1 MQKNASQFLKKLTK
15 EELKASLRLTS
26 LLLSEIQAIIRTL
39 NIWKLKKRKNKEVCI
54 FSINIK

>member
-1 MQKNASQFLKKLTK
+1 MQKNASQFLKKITK

-39 NIWKLKKRKNKEVCI
+39 NI
-54 FSINIK
+54 